1 MAWHGVITLV
11 AITAVIS
18 SLIVFSEPEE
28 AYACGS
34 QPFLGEI
41 CWFGGNF
48 APRGFSFCDGQLLSI
63 SSNTALFSIL
73 GTTYGG
79 DGRTTFGLPDMRG
92 RVPIHDGFGTGPGLS
107 SYRIGERG
115 GLEQVTLT
123 TAQLPSHSHGVT
135 ASTGFGDSNNPDGKY
150 LSRTWPRVYDA
161 SLQAGES
168 TSMNS
173 QMIQNAGGN
182 QGHENRQPY
191 LVINCLVAM
200 QGVFPS
206 RS

>member
-1 MAWHGVITLV
+1 MAWHSVMTLV

-28 AYACGS
+28 AYACGID
-34 QPFLGEI
+34 PFIAEI

-48 APRGFSFCDGQLLSI
+48 APRGYAFCGGQLLAI
-63 SSNTALFSIL
+63 SSNQALFALL

-79 DGRTTFGLPDMRG
+79 DGETTFGLPDMRG
-92 RVPIHDGFGTGPGLS
+92 RVPIHGGSGTGPGLS
-107 SYRIGERG
+107 PYQLGAKG
-115 GLEQVTLT
+115 GVEQVTLT
-123 TAQLPSHSHGVT
+123 VNQIPSHNHGVT
-135 ASTGFGDSNNPDGKY
+135 ASTGFGDSNNPDGKI
-150 LSRTWPRVYDA
+150 LSRTWPRVYDT

-173 QMIQNAGGN
+173 QMIQNTGGN

-191 LVINCLVAM
+191 LAINCIIAL
-200 QGVFPS
+200 QGIFPS
-206 RS
+206 